1 MRALLAR
8 LNPFKTREA
17 KRLAVLFA
25 VVYFAQGMWY
35 LPEQTIT
42 IVLKDR
48 GLSASQVADFA
59 LIAWL
64 PWFIKPVY
72 GLLSDFV
79 PLFGR
84 RRQSYFLLTSAVA
97 GVAGLALA
105 WGNWIATGQIWTFDL
120 FGLTTFTVVQG
131 FALFLVMALGLAF
144 TDVLTDAMMVER
156 GRPLRLTG
164 AFQSVQWGCITL
176 ASVLVGEL
184 GGQLAETRS
193 LRAAFV
199 LAACF
204 PLMSLSMGLTFVS
217 ETPARAS
224 PAAFLETWRG
234 IRGALGSRE
243 IWLVAGFIFF
253 FWFSPSFGPAFLYYQ
268 TDTLKFSQ
276 QFIGRLAALGAVSG
290 VVGAVLYAPL
300 SRRLSLKAIMHIS
313 IALGVLAML
322 SYLFYRDAASAVVIT
337 VAFGALG
344 MIFNLGFL
352 DLAAKACPPRVEAT
366 FFAALMSV
374 LNAATKLSENVG
386 ARLYDVVG
394 YEWLVWIGAG
404 MTALTWLLMPL
415 VKFDQIDARA
425 RQEAA
430 ASAEAA
436 AATT

>member
-8 LNPFKTREA
+8 LNPFTTREA
-17 KRLAVLFA
+17 KRLAFLFG

-48 GLSASQVADFA
+48 GLSASQVADVI
-59 LIAWL
+59 LIGWL
-64 PWFIKPVY
+64 PWFVKPIY

-84 RRQSYFLLTSAVA
+84 RRQSYFLLTSV
-97 GVAGLALA
+97 VAGLAGLVLA
-105 WGNWIATGQIWTFDL
+105 WGNWIATGQVWTFNL
-120 FGLTTFTVVQG
+120 FGLTTFTVVEG
-131 FALFLVMALGLAF
+131 FALFFLMALGLAF
-144 TDVLTDAMMVER
+144 TDVLTDAMMVEN

-164 AFQSVQWGCITL
+164 AFQSVQWACITL
-176 ASVLVGEL
+176 ASVLVGEV

-193 LRAAFV
+193 LSTAFV

-204 PLMSLSMGLTFVS
+204 PLMSLTMALTFVR
-217 ETPARAS
+217 ETPVRAS
-224 PAAFLETWRG
+224 RAAFLETWQA
-234 IRGALGSRE
+234 IRAALGGRD

-253 FWFSPSFGPAFLYYQ
+253 YWFSPSFGPAFLYYQ
-268 TDTLKFSQ
+268 TDTLHFSQ
-276 QFIGRLAALGAVSG
+276 QFIGRLAALGAASG
-290 VVGAVLYAPL
+290 VVGAVVYAPL
-300 SRRLSLKAIMHIS
+300 SRRMSLKRIMHLS
-313 IALGVLAML
+313 IALGVISTLA
-322 SYLFYRDAASAVVIT
+322 YLLYRDTASAVIIT
-337 VAFGALG
+337 LVFGAIG

-386 ARLYDVVG
+386 ARLYDAVG
-394 YEWLVWIGAG
+394 YERLVWIAAA

-415 VKFDQIDARA
+415 VQFDRIDARA
-425 RQEAA
+425 RDESA
-430 ASAEAA
+430 ASTEATA
-436 AATT
+436 AS

>member
-1 MRALLAR
+1 MLALVAQ

-17 KRLAVLFA
+17 KRLAFLFG

-48 GLSASQVADFA
+48 GLSASQVADFT

-64 PWFIKPVY
+64 PWFVKPIY

-97 GVAGLALA
+97 GLAGLVLA
-105 WGNWIATGQIWTFDL
+105 WGNWIATGQVWTFNL
-120 FGLTTFTVVQG
+120 FGLTTFTVVEG
-131 FALFLVMALGLAF
+131 FALFFLMALGLAF
-144 TDVLTDAMMVER
+144 TDVLTDAMMVEN

-164 AFQSVQWGCITL
+164 AFQSVQWACITL

-193 LRAAFV
+193 LSTAFV

-204 PLMSLSMGLTFVS
+204 PLMSLTMALTFVR
-217 ETPARAS
+217 ETPVRAS
-224 PAAFLETWRG
+224 RAAFLETWQA
-234 IRGALGSRE
+234 IRAALGGRD

-253 FWFSPSFGPAFLYYQ
+253 YWFSPSFGPAFLYYQ
-268 TDTLKFSQ
+268 TDTLHFSQ

-290 VVGAVLYAPL
+290 VVGAVVYAPL
-300 SRRLSLKAIMHIS
+300 SRRMSLKRIMHLS
-313 IALGVLAML
+313 IALGVISTLA
-322 SYLFYRDAASAVVIT
+322 YLLYRDTASAVIIT
-337 VAFGALG
+337 LVFGAIG

-386 ARLYDVVG
+386 ARLYDAVG
-394 YEWLVWIGAG
+394 YERLVWISAA

-415 VKFDQIDARA
+415 VQFDRIDARA
-425 RQEAA
+425 RDESA
-430 ASAEAA
+430 ASTEATA
-436 AATT
+436 AS